1 MPRKL
6 VLIIAPPQ
14 ATVQDVVGPWEVFC
28 RAQHYAPG
36 SHEVV
41 IAATDRRLTV
51 ETKYGL
57 PIVASRSAREVTG
70 EIDTVLVA
78 GSQQGVT
85 GRADAAFLAWLRD
98 AAGRTRRMG
107 SVCTGAFYLA
117 HAGLLKGKRATTHWR
132 FLDRLAA
139 EFPQV
144 TVDPKPI
151 FIQDGNIYTSAGIT
165 AGIDLALAMVEA
177 DCGHAVAR
185 DIARDLVV
193 FVQRPADQPQLSR
206 SLTQRLAERDPIRQ
220 LQQWAPDNLD
230 ALTTVEDMAAFARM
244 SSRNFARIFKAQTG
258 MTPGRY
264 LRDLRVEAARRRAR
278 ETNGHAAAADVGFGS
293 DRSMRRALRRGM
305 PESGA
310 PPAKG

>member
-14 ATVQDVVGPWEVFC
+14 ATLQDVVGPWEVFC
-28 RAQHYAPG
+28 RAEHYAPG
-36 SHEVV
+36 SYEVV
-41 IAATDRRLTV
+41 IAAAGRPLTV

-57 PIVASRSAREVTG
+57 PIIASRSALEVTG
-70 EIDTVLVA
+70 GIDTILVA
-78 GSQQGVT
+78 GSQEGVS
-85 GRADAAFLAWLRD
+85 GQADPAFLAWLRD

-117 HAGLLKGKRATTHWR
+117 QAGLLEGRRATTHWR
-132 FLDRLAA
+132 FLDQLAA
-139 EFPQV
+139 QFPQT
-144 TVDPKPI
+144 TVDPEPI
-151 FIQDGNIYTSAGIT
+151 FIQDGHIHTSAGIT

-177 DCGHAVAR
+177 DCGHMVAR

-206 SLTQRLAERDPIRQ
+206 ALTQRLAERDPIRQ

-293 DRSMRRALRRGM
+293 DRSMRRALQRGLGG
-305 PESGA
+305 SA
-310 PPAKG
+310 PPPKT

>member
-6 VLIIAPPQ
+6 VLIVAPPQ
-14 ATVQDVVGPWEVFC
+14 VTLQDVVGPWEVFC
-28 RAQHYAPG
+28 RAEQYAPG
-36 SHEVV
+36 SYEVA
-41 IAATDRRLTV
+41 IAATGPALTV

-57 PIVASRSAREVTG
+57 PILASRSALEVTG
-70 EIDTVLVA
+70 EIDTILVA
-78 GSQQGVT
+78 GSQEGVS
-85 GRADAAFLAWLRD
+85 GRAAPAFLVWLRD
-98 AAGRTRRMG
+98 AARRTRRMG
-107 SVCTGAFYLA
+107 SVCTGSFYLA
-117 HAGLLKGKRATTHWR
+117 HAGLLEGKRATTHWR
-132 FLDRLAA
+132 FLDQLAA
-139 EFPQV
+139 QVPQV
-144 TVDPKPI
+144 TVDPEPI
-151 FIQDGNIYTSAGIT
+151 FIQDGQIHTSAGIT

-177 DCGHAVAR
+177 DCGHMIAR
-185 DIARDLVV
+185 EIARDLVV

-206 SLTQRLAERDPIRQ
+206 ALTQRLAERDPIRQ

-293 DRSMRRALRRGM
+293 DRSMRRALRRSVA
-305 PESGA
+305 ESGA
-310 PPAKG
+310 PPPKT